1 MALEFHPPRPHTKE
15 SFLQTLVAN
24 VLNVTHWTR
33 VAQGQDNDAVRS
45 MRSSL
50 HTAGL
55 GGVGGTTELASH
67 YIFRC
72 PCTGQRV
79 SEQKSTPKTEC
90 QQGFWYVRCSH
101 AACKKSGAAITRSL
115 GRPQAGTKGRLW
127 MPSNWR
133 PLNMVIAQSVAS
145 DDTQTQTLL
154 EMGLVTSAQMQH
166 LCIAV
171 EKLGWDYNLTQHVN
185 ISRTGQT
192 TYLILPDVA
201 LDFLRDLQCGHQD
214 QWLHAT

>member
-1 MALEFHPPRPHTKE
+1 MVLEFHPPQPHTME
-15 SFLQTLVAN
+15 SLLQTLVTN
-24 VLNVTHWTR
+24 VLNVTHWHWTR
-33 VAQGQDNDAVRS
+33 ESHEQDNDAVLS
-45 MRSSL
+45 MRSLL
-50 HTAGL
+50 HTAGFD
-55 GGVGGTTELASH
+55 GVGSTTELASH

-115 GRPQAGTKGRLW
+115 GQPQAGTKGMMW

-133 PLNMVIAQSVAS
+133 PLNMAAQSVAS

-154 EMGLVTSAQMQH
+154 EMDGSLRH
-166 LCIAV
+166 RC
-171 EKLGWDYNLTQHVN
+171 N
-185 ISRTGQT
+185 I
-192 TYLILPDVA
+192 YVLP
-201 LDFLRDLQCGHQD
+201 Q
-214 QWLHAT
+214 